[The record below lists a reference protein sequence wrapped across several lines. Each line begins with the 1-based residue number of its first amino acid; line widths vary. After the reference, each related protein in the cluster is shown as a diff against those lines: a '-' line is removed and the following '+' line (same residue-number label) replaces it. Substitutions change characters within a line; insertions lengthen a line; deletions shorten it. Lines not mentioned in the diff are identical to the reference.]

1 MKKAIV
7 ISGALAMPFVV
18 SAQQIVVILSRFR
31 QILDLL
37 IPIFITL
44 AVLFFFW
51 GLIMYIKAGGGTE
64 QKDTGK
70 FYMIWAVIA
79 LFVMVSIFGIIG
91 LIGNTFDI
99 RQGQTIILP
108 QVPVR

>member
-7 ISGALAMPFVV
+7 ILGALAMPLMV
-18 SAQQIVVILSRFR
+18 SAQQVVVILSRFR

-37 IPIFITL
+37 IPIFITI

-51 GLIMYIKAGGGTE
+51 GLIEYIKGGPE
-64 QKDTGK
+64 DKDKGK

-108 QVPVR
+108 QVPIR

>member
-64 QKDTGK
+64 QKRYGQVLYDLGGHRP
-70 FYMIWAVIA
+70 FRDG
-79 LFVMVSIFGIIG
+79 FH
-91 LIGNTFDI
+91 I
-99 RQGQTIILP
+99 RHYRIDRQHL
-108 QVPVR
+108 